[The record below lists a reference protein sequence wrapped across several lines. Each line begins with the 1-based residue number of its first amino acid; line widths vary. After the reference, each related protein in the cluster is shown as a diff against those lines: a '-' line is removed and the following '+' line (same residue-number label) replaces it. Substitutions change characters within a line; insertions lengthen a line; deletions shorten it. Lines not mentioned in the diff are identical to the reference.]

1 MDGVAPHMREVFNI
15 YDEKSEESA
24 NVVQVLKDAKAQV
37 LVNYLPVGSREATR
51 FYAHEEATGFGL
63 LNAATYVTWHQGE
76 KTTVQDYR
84 RSYNFV

>member
-1 MDGVAPHMREVFNI
+1 MRLFT
-15 YDEKSEESA
+15 A
-24 NVVQVLKDAKAQV
+24 VLPAAFLSSTYGEIV
-37 LVNYLPVGSREATR
+37 RR

-84 RSYNFV
+84 RNEKLVELREGFTAAE